1 MIGFHGAGST
11 PENILVQGN
20 RLKHPNTL
28 MVFPEGQ
35 INAGDGIWSWWED
48 GPGQEVFFD
57 LLETPPLFD
66 LKMRLGEGTGAVLA
80 FSLIEAAVKIYT
92 EMATFQS
99 ARISDRAE
107 T

>member
-1 MIGFHGAGST
+1 MIDGLISSAGASLAIKLN
-11 PENILVQGN
+11 PSVKDYI
-20 RLKHPNTL
+20 
-28 MVFPEGQ
+28 FPSHRSVE
-35 INAGDGIWSWWED
+35 
-48 GPGQEVFFD
+48 PGQEVFFD

-80 FSLIEAAVKIYT
+80 FSLIEAALKIYT